1 MSDLTDLNKKKIND
15 IIKKVIKLKIPVL
28 LVPVDCDY
36 NNNDD
41 NHDDYNPYNNNY
53 PMKPKA
59 QAKLKKK
66 YKHYYHSSS
75 SSDDDDC
82 DYDDDWDDDHHWD
95 HHHWDHRRDYWRGNN
110 PKNNLKKKIK
120 SKKRDNNE
128 VPTISTKPKAQFP
141 AFERYI
147 IVFKD
152 SPVDN
157 IRDKINTLK
166 IKNGFKIK
174 HTLLHAIK
182 GCTATI
188 DKNVANELLQD
199 PDVEYIE
206 KDNIYSD
213 MIRSKESF
221 NIDAVTPLWNQTIT
235 NTVPS
240 TTDNFS
246 NVNCYVLDTG
256 IMANHTEFYPNQ
268 VFMSYNAINKSI
280 NAQDDNGH
288 GTCVASL
295 IGGKTVGS
303 ASKITLHSIK
313 VLDSS
318 GSGYVSDIIGGL
330 NWIMQN
336 KKKNCIINMSLGGMY
351 SRTLD
356 TTLSKFVA
364 ANIPVICSAG
374 NSGVDASTFSPAST
388 VGVYAVSAYDQI
400 KSKPSWANY
409 GPVVSTFA
417 PGDMVKAAWNDTS
430 NSYYL
435 VSGTSFAAPI
445 TVGIIARFLNVM
457 PNATL
462 LKINEY
468 LNKSTVINEI
478 LNTGSL
484 NTPNKRLVFN
494 QANLTT

>member
-1 MSDLTDLNKKKIND
+1 MSNFTDLNKKNIND

-28 LVPVDCDY
+28 LVPVDCNDYDDNDY
-36 NNNDD
+36 NNYNDK
-41 NHDDYNPYNNNY
+41 Y
-53 PMKPKA
+53 PMRPKA
-59 QAKLKKK
+59 LNKLKKKSKSNK

-75 SSDDDDC
+75 SESDSDDDC
-82 DYDDDWDDDHHWD
+82 DWDDWDDDHHHHWD
-95 HHHWDHRRDYWRGNN
+95 DDHHHHWDHHWRGAK
-110 PKNNLKKKIK
+110 PK
-120 SKKRDNNE
+120 SKKNKSKNN
-128 VPTISTKPKAQFP
+128 SKPKAQFP

-152 SPVDN
+152 LPVDN

-166 IKNGFKIK
+166 IKNGFKLK
-174 HTLLHAIK
+174 HTLLHTIK

-188 DKNVANELLQD
+188 DKSVADELSQD

-206 KDNIYSD
+206 KDNIFSD

-221 NIDAVTPLWNQTIT
+221 NIDAVTTLWHQSIT

-240 TTDNFS
+240 INDNFS
-246 NVNCYVLDTG
+246 NINCYILDTG
-256 IMANHTEFYPNQ
+256 IMANHSEFYPNQ
-268 VFMSYNAINKSI
+268 VFMAYNAINRTI

-303 ASKITLHSIK
+303 ASKITMHSIK

-318 GSGYVSDIIGGL
+318 GSGYVSDIISGL

-336 KKKNCIINMSLGGMY
+336 KKNNCIINMSLGGMY
-351 SRTLD
+351 SKTLD
-356 TTLSKFVA
+356 TTLSKFIA

-374 NSGVDASTFSPAST
+374 NSGVDASTFSPSST
-388 VGVYAVSAYDQI
+388 VGVYAISAYDQN
-400 KSKPSWANY
+400 KSKPTWANY
-409 GPVVSTFA
+409 GPSISTFA
-417 PGDMVKAAWNDTS
+417 PGDMVKAAWNDST

-435 VSGTSFAAPI
+435 VSGTSFACPI
-445 TVGIIARFLNVM
+445 VAGIIARFLNTN
-457 PNATL
+457 PKATL
-462 LKINEY
+462 LQINDF
-468 LNKSTVINEI
+468 LNSSSVINEI
-478 LNTGSL
+478 LNIGSI

-494 QANLTT
+494 QAILTV

>member
-1 MSDLTDLNKKKIND
+1 MSNLTDLNKKNIND

-36 NNNDD
+36 N
-41 NHDDYNPYNNNY
+41 DYNDYNDNDKYDDHY
-53 PMKPKA
+53 PMRPKT

-66 YKHYYHSSS
+66 SKSKKLKHYYHSSD
-75 SSDDDDC
+75 SDDDC
-82 DYDDDWDDDHHWD
+82 YYDDDCCYDDWDHHHHWD
-95 HHHWDHRRDYWRGNN
+95 HHYHWDHHDHWRGGN
-110 PKNNLKKKIK
+110 PKSK
-120 SKKRDNNE
+120 SKSKNN
-128 VPTISTKPKAQFP
+128 SKPKAQFP

-166 IKNGFKIK
+166 IKNGFKLK
-174 HTLLHAIK
+174 HTLLHTIK

-188 DKNVANELLQD
+188 DKSVADELSQD
-199 PDVEYIE
+199 PDIEYIE
-206 KDNIYSD
+206 KDNIFSD

-221 NIDAVTPLWNQTIT
+221 NMDAITPLWNQTIT

-246 NVNCYVLDTG
+246 NINCYVLDTG
-256 IMANHTEFYPNQ
+256 IMANHSEFYPNQ
-268 VFMSYNAINKSI
+268 VFMSYNAINRTI

-295 IGGKTVGS
+295 IGGKTVGA
-303 ASKITLHSIK
+303 ASRITMHSIK

-318 GSGYVSDIIGGL
+318 GSGYVSDIISGL

-336 KKKNCIINMSLGGMY
+336 KKTNCIINMSLGGMY
-351 SRTLD
+351 SKTLD

-374 NSGVDASTFSPAST
+374 NSGADASTFSPAST
-388 VGVYAVSAYDQI
+388 VGVYAISAHDQN
-400 KSKPSWANY
+400 KSKPTWANY
-409 GPVVSTFA
+409 GPSISTFA
-417 PGDMVKAAWNDTS
+417 PGDMVKAAWNDST

-435 VSGTSFAAPI
+435 VSGTSFACPI
-445 TVGIIARFLNVM
+445 VAGIITRFINAN
-457 PNATL
+457 PKATL
-462 LKINEY
+462 LQINEF
-468 LNKSTVINEI
+468 LNRSSIINEI
-478 LNTGSL
+478 INTGSI

-494 QANLTT
+494 QAMLTV

>member
-1 MSDLTDLNKKKIND
+1 MSNFTDLNKKNIND

-28 LVPVDCDY
+28 LVPVDCNDYDDKYNNDYDNDY
-36 NNNDD
+36 NNYNDK
-41 NHDDYNPYNNNY
+41 Y
-53 PMKPKA
+53 PMRPKA
-59 QAKLKKK
+59 LNKLKKKSKSNK

-75 SSDDDDC
+75 SESDSDDDC
-82 DYDDDWDDDHHWD
+82 DWDDWDDDHH
-95 HHHWDHRRDYWRGNN
+95 HHWDHHWRGAK
-110 PKNNLKKKIK
+110 PK
-120 SKKRDNNE
+120 SKKNKSKNN
-128 VPTISTKPKAQFP
+128 SKPKAQFP

-152 SPVDN
+152 LPVDN

-166 IKNGFKIK
+166 IKNGFKLK
-174 HTLLHAIK
+174 HTLLHTIK

-188 DKNVANELLQD
+188 DKSVADELSQD

-206 KDNIYSD
+206 KDNIFSD

-221 NIDAVTPLWNQTIT
+221 NIDAVTTLWHQSIT

-240 TTDNFS
+240 INDNFS
-246 NVNCYVLDTG
+246 NINCYILDTG
-256 IMANHTEFYPNQ
+256 IMANHSEFYPNQ
-268 VFMSYNAINKSI
+268 VFMAYNAINKTI

-303 ASKITLHSIK
+303 ASKITMHSIK

-318 GSGYVSDIIGGL
+318 GSGYVSDIISGL

-336 KKKNCIINMSLGGMY
+336 KKNNCIINMSLGGMY
-351 SRTLD
+351 SKTLD
-356 TTLSKFVA
+356 TTLSKFIA

-374 NSGVDASTFSPAST
+374 NSGVDASTFSPSST
-388 VGVYAVSAYDQI
+388 VGVYAISAYDQN
-400 KSKPSWANY
+400 KSKPTWANY
-409 GPVVSTFA
+409 GPSISTFA
-417 PGDMVKAAWNDTS
+417 PGDMVKAAWNDST

-435 VSGTSFAAPI
+435 VSGTSFACPI
-445 TVGIIARFLNVM
+445 VAGIIARFLNTN
-457 PNATL
+457 PKATL
-462 LKINEY
+462 LQINDF
-468 LNKSTVINEI
+468 LNSSSVINEI
-478 LNTGSL
+478 LNIGSI

-494 QANLTT
+494 QAILTV

>member
-1 MSDLTDLNKKKIND
+1 MSSLTDLNKKNIND

-36 NNNDD
+36 N
-41 NHDDYNPYNNNY
+41 DYNDNDKYDDHY
-53 PMKPKA
+53 PMRPKA
-59 QAKLKKK
+59 QGKLKKK
-66 YKHYYHSSS
+66 SKSKKLKHYYHSSS
-75 SSDDDDC
+75 SSDSDDC
-82 DYDDDWDDDHHWD
+82 DDWDHDDHWYHHDHWD
-95 HHHWDHRRDYWRGNN
+95 HHDYWRGGN
-110 PKNNLKKKIK
+110 PKNHPK
-120 SKKRDNNE
+120 SKSKN
-128 VPTISTKPKAQFP
+128 STKPKAQFP

-152 SPVDN
+152 TPIDN
-157 IRDKINTLK
+157 VRDKINTLK
-166 IKNGFKIK
+166 IKNGFKLK
-174 HTLLHAIK
+174 HTLLHTIK

-188 DKNVANELLQD
+188 DKNVAAELALD
-199 PDVEYIE
+199 PDIEYIE

-221 NIDAVTPLWNQTIT
+221 NIEAVTPLWNQTIT

-336 KKKNCIINMSLGGMY
+336 KKNNCIINMSLGGMY

-356 TTLSKFVA
+356 TALSKFVA
-364 ANIPVICSAG
+364 ANIPIICSAG

-388 VGVYAVSAYDQI
+388 IGVYAISAYDQT

-409 GPVVSTFA
+409 GPVITTFA

-435 VSGTSFAAPI
+435 VSGTSFATPI
-445 TVGIIARFLNVM
+445 TVGIIARFLNAS
-457 PNATL
+457 PNANL
-462 LKINEY
+462 LQINEY
-468 LNKSTVINEI
+468 LNRSTIINEI
-478 LNTGSL
+478 LNPGSL

-494 QANLTT
+494 QSNLVV